1 MVLLMVM
8 PFLLML
14 AFSILIKDPE
24 TKKEL
29 DSIQFPKMS
38 DMPDFT
44 GALSSILSG
53 KNRLEA
59 EEKVVAEK
67 DPNKKLQK

>member
-1 MVLLMVM
+1 
-8 PFLLML
+8 
-14 AFSILIKDPE
+14 
-24 TKKEL
+24 
-29 DSIQFPKMS
+29 MS